1 MTNYDTKILLVL
13 SFSILASTISG
24 IIFPSLGEFFSPYIL
39 VILGLL
45 LFFNL
50 IQLNFQD
57 LISTFKKPKFLFIL
71 CIMKVLVIPV
81 TMYFVTNQIYPK
93 YALSVLLLS
102 GISTGLGAPFVT
114 NYVGGRLSIVVGM
127 VIVTSLAV
135 PFILPALVYLLYNT
149 EFSIPVFDMI
159 LLLVISLIV
168 PLIGSGI
175 IKKYLP
181 KIATSIN
188 KSSLP
193 LSIILMA
200 LINLAIFSKFS
211 DYFYLEFTFVTT
223 TTVIAFALFAIF
235 AITGYLIMNLNNRG
249 TSMKYKISGLI
260 AISYVNNILVTVFAQ
275 QFFGSQ
281 VAALA
286 AFYNVPYYIG
296 IIFLKILYSKILRT
310 KNDETEY

>member
-1 MTNYDTKILLVL
+1 ML
-13 SFSILASTISG
+13 SFSILASTVSG

-45 LFFNL
+45 LFLNL
-50 IQLNFQD
+50 IQLNLQE
-57 LISTFKKPKFLFIL
+57 LILTFKKPKLLFIL
-71 CIMKVLVIPV
+71 SITKVLLIPV

-127 VIVTSLAV
+127 VIVTSLVV
-135 PFILPALVYLLYNT
+135 PFILPALVYILYNT
-149 EFSIPVFDMI
+149 KFSIPVFDMI

-181 KIATSIN
+181 KIAISIN
-188 KSSLP
+188 KSSLSV
-193 LSIILMA
+193 SIILMA

-211 DYFYLEFTFVTT
+211 DYFYLEFTFVITT
-223 TTVIAFALFAIF
+223 TLIAFALFAVF
-235 AITGYLIMNLNNRG
+235 AITGYLIMNLNNRS

-286 AFYNVPYYIG
+286 AFYNMPYYIG
-296 IIFLKILYSKILRT
+296 IIFLKILYSKILKT
-310 KNDETEY
+310 KNDK

>member
-45 LFFNL
+45 LFLNL

-57 LISTFKKPKFLFIL
+57 LILTFKKPKFLLIL
-71 CIMKVLVIPV
+71 CIIKVIVIPV
-81 TMYFVTNQIYPK
+81 TMYFVTNQISPK

-127 VIVTSLAV
+127 VIVTSLVV
-135 PFILPALVYLLYNT
+135 PFVLPALVYILYNT
-149 EFSIPVFDMI
+149 EFSIPVLDMI

-193 LSIILMA
+193 ISIILMA

-211 DYFYLEFTFVTT
+211 DYFYLDFTFVFTT
-223 TTVIAFALFAIF
+223 IVIAFGLFVVF
-235 AITGYLIMNLNNRG
+235 AITGYLIINLNSTG
-249 TSMKYKISGLI
+249 KSMKYKISGLI

-286 AFYNVPYYIG
+286 AFYNMPYYIG
-296 IIFLKILYSKILRT
+296 IIFLKILYSKILRI
-310 KNDETEY
+310 KNNE

>member
-1 MTNYDTKILLVL
+1 ML
-13 SFSILASTISG
+13 SFSIFASTISG
-24 IIFPSLGEFFSPYIL
+24 IIFPSIGEFFSPYIL

-45 LFFNL
+45 LFLNL

-127 VIVTSLAV
+127 VIVTSLVV
-135 PFILPALVYLLYNT
+135 PFILPALVYILYNT

-296 IIFLKILYSKILRT
+296 IIFLKVLYSKILRT

>member
-1 MTNYDTKILLVL
+1 LTNYDTKILLVL

-45 LFFNL
+45 LFLNL

-127 VIVTSLAV
+127 VIVTSLVV
-135 PFILPALVYLLYNT
+135 PFILPALVYILYNT

>member
-45 LFFNL
+45 LFLNL

-127 VIVTSLAV
+127 VIVTSLVV
-135 PFILPALVYLLYNT
+135 PFILPALVYILYNT

>member
-1 MTNYDTKILLVL
+1 
-13 SFSILASTISG
+13 
-24 IIFPSLGEFFSPYIL
+24 
-39 VILGLL
+39 
-45 LFFNL
+45 
-50 IQLNFQD
+50 
-57 LISTFKKPKFLFIL
+57 
-71 CIMKVLVIPV
+71 
-81 TMYFVTNQIYPK
+81 MYFVTNQICPK

-127 VIVTSLAV
+127 VIVTSLVV
-135 PFILPALVYLLYNT
+135 PFILPALVYILYNT

-159 LLLVISLIV
+159 FLLVLSLIV

-181 KIATSIN
+181 KIARSIN

-193 LSIILMA
+193 TSIILMA

-211 DYFYLEFTFVTT
+211 DYFYLDFTFVTT
-223 TTVIAFALFAIF
+223 TIVIAFALFAVF
-235 AITGYLIMNLNNRG
+235 AITGYLIMNLNRG

-286 AFYNVPYYIG
+286 AFYNMPYYIG
-296 IIFLKILYSKILRT
+296 IIFLKLLYSKILKT
-310 KNDETEY
+310 KNNE

>member
-1 MTNYDTKILLVL
+1 M
-13 SFSILASTISG
+13 
-24 IIFPSLGEFFSPYIL
+24 FPSLGEFFSPYIL

-45 LFFNL
+45 LFLNL

-71 CIMKVLVIPV
+71 CITKVLVIPV

-127 VIVTSLAV
+127 VIVTSLVV
-135 PFILPALVYLLYNT
+135 PFILPALVYILYNT

-211 DYFYLEFTFVTT
+211 DYFYLEFTFVIT
-223 TTVIAFALFAIF
+223 TTVIAFALFAVF

-286 AFYNVPYYIG
+286 AFYNMPYYIG
-296 IIFLKILYSKILRT
+296 IIFLKILYLKILKT
-310 KNDETEY
+310 KNNE

>member
-1 MTNYDTKILLVL
+1 M
-13 SFSILASTISG
+13 
-24 IIFPSLGEFFSPYIL
+24 FPSLGEFFSPYIL

-45 LFFNL
+45 LFLNL

-57 LISTFKKPKFLFIL
+57 LISTFRKPKFLFIL
-71 CIMKVLVIPV
+71 CITKVLVIPV

-127 VIVTSLAV
+127 VIVTSLVV
-135 PFILPALVYLLYNT
+135 PFILPALVYILYNT

-181 KIATSIN
+181 KIATGIN

-211 DYFYLEFTFVTT
+211 DYFYLEFTFVIT
-223 TTVIAFALFAIF
+223 TTVIAFALFAVF

-286 AFYNVPYYIG
+286 AFYNMPYYIG
-296 IIFLKILYSKILRT
+296 IIFLKILYSKILKT
-310 KNDETEY
+310 KNNE

>member
-1 MTNYDTKILLVL
+1 LTNYDTKILLVL

-45 LFFNL
+45 LFLNL

-57 LISTFKKPKFLFIL
+57 LILTFKKPKFLLIL
-71 CIMKVLVIPV
+71 CITKILVIPV
-81 TMYFVTNQIYPK
+81 TMYFVTNQIFPK

-127 VIVTSLAV
+127 VIVTSLVV
-135 PFILPALVYLLYNT
+135 PFVLPALVYILYNT
-149 EFSIPVFDMI
+149 EFSIPVLDMI

-193 LSIILMA
+193 ISIILMA

-211 DYFYLEFTFVTT
+211 DYFYLDFTFVITT
-223 TTVIAFALFAIF
+223 IVIAFGLFVVF
-235 AITGYLIMNLNNRG
+235 AITGYLIMNLNSTG
-249 TSMKYKISGLI
+249 KSMKYKISGLI

-286 AFYNVPYYIG
+286 AFYNMPYYIG
-296 IIFLKILYSKILRT
+296 IILLKILHSKLVRVSS
-310 KNDETEY
+310 E

>member
-1 MTNYDTKILLVL
+1 
-13 SFSILASTISG
+13 
-24 IIFPSLGEFFSPYIL
+24 
-39 VILGLL
+39 
-45 LFFNL
+45 
-50 IQLNFQD
+50 
-57 LISTFKKPKFLFIL
+57 
-71 CIMKVLVIPV
+71 MKVLVIPV

-114 NYVGGRLSIVVGM
+114 NYVGGRLSIVVAM
-127 VIVTSLAV
+127 VIVTSLVV
-135 PFILPALVYLLYNT
+135 PFILPALVYILYNT

-181 KIATSIN
+181 TIATSIN
-188 KSSLP
+188 KSSLSI
-193 LSIILMA
+193 SIILMT

-211 DYFYLEFTFVTT
+211 DYFYLEITFVTT
-223 TTVIAFALFAIF
+223 TTVIAIVLFAVF

-286 AFYNVPYYIG
+286 AFYNMPYYIG
-296 IIFLKILYSKILRT
+296 IIFLKILYSKILKT
-310 KNDETEY
+310 KNNE

>member
-1 MTNYDTKILLVL
+1 VL
-13 SFSILASTISG
+13 SFSILASTVSG

-45 LFFNL
+45 LFLNL

-71 CIMKVLVIPV
+71 SITKVLVIPV

-127 VIVTSLAV
+127 VIVTSLVV
-135 PFILPALVYLLYNT
+135 PFILPALVYILYNT
-149 EFSIPVFDMI
+149 KFSIPVFDMI

-193 LSIILMA
+193 ASIILMA

-211 DYFYLEFTFVTT
+211 DYFYLEFTFVIT
-223 TTVIAFALFAIF
+223 TTVIAFALFAVF
-235 AITGYLIMNLNNRG
+235 ATTGYLIMNLNRG

-286 AFYNVPYYIG
+286 AFYNMPYYVG
-296 IIFLKILYSKILRT
+296 IIFLKILYSKILKT
-310 KNDETEY
+310 KNDE

>member
-1 MTNYDTKILLVL
+1 M
-13 SFSILASTISG
+13 
-24 IIFPSLGEFFSPYIL
+24 FPSLGELFSPYIL

-45 LFFNL
+45 LFLNL

-57 LISTFKKPKFLFIL
+57 LISTFRKPKFLFIL
-71 CIMKVLVIPV
+71 CITKVLVIPV

-127 VIVTSLAV
+127 VIVTSLVV
-135 PFILPALVYLLYNT
+135 PFILPALVYILYNT

-193 LSIILMA
+193 VSIILMA

-211 DYFYLEFTFVTT
+211 DYFYLEFTFVIT
-223 TTVIAFALFAIF
+223 TTVIAFALFAVF

-286 AFYNVPYYIG
+286 AFYNMPYYIG
-296 IIFLKILYSKILRT
+296 IIFLKILYSKILKT
-310 KNDETEY
+310 KNDE

>member
-1 MTNYDTKILLVL
+1 LTNYDTKILLVL

-45 LFFNL
+45 LLLNL

-57 LISTFKKPKFLFIL
+57 LILTFKKPKFLLIL
-71 CIMKVLVIPV
+71 CITKILVIPV
-81 TMYFVTNQIYPK
+81 TMYFVTNQIFPK

-127 VIVTSLAV
+127 VIVTSLVV
-135 PFILPALVYLLYNT
+135 PFVLPALVYILYNT
-149 EFSIPVFDMI
+149 EFSIPVLDMI

-193 LSIILMA
+193 ISIILMA

-211 DYFYLEFTFVTT
+211 DYFYLDFTFVITT
-223 TTVIAFALFAIF
+223 IVIAFGLFVVF
-235 AITGYLIMNLNNRG
+235 AITGYLIMNLNSTG
-249 TSMKYKISGLI
+249 KSMKYKISGLI

-286 AFYNVPYYIG
+286 AFYNMPYYIG
-296 IIFLKILYSKILRT
+296 IIFLKILYSKILRI
-310 KNDETEY
+310 KNNE

>member
-1 MTNYDTKILLVL
+1 
-13 SFSILASTISG
+13 
-24 IIFPSLGEFFSPYIL
+24 
-39 VILGLL
+39 
-45 LFFNL
+45 
-50 IQLNFQD
+50 
-57 LISTFKKPKFLFIL
+57 
-71 CIMKVLVIPV
+71 MKVLVIPV

-114 NYVGGRLSIVVGM
+114 NYVGGRLSIVVAM
-127 VIVTSLAV
+127 VIVTSLVV
-135 PFILPALVYLLYNT
+135 PFILPALVYILYNT

-181 KIATSIN
+181 TIATSIN
-188 KSSLP
+188 KSSLSI
-193 LSIILMA
+193 SIILMT

-211 DYFYLEFTFVTT
+211 DYFYLEITFVTT
-223 TTVIAFALFAIF
+223 TTVIAIVLFAVF

-281 VAALA
+281 IAALA
-286 AFYNVPYYIG
+286 AFYNMPYYIG
-296 IIFLKILYSKILRT
+296 IIFLKILYSKILKT
-310 KNDETEY
+310 KNNE

>member
-13 SFSILASTISG
+13 SFSILACTISG

-45 LFFNL
+45 LFLNL

-71 CIMKVLVIPV
+71 CITKVLVIPV
-81 TMYFVTNQIYPK
+81 TMYFVTNQIYSK
-93 YALSVLLLS
+93 YSLSVLLLS

-127 VIVTSLAV
+127 VIVTSLLV
-135 PFILPALVYLLYNT
+135 PFILPALVYILYNT

-181 KIATSIN
+181 KIAASIN

-193 LSIILMA
+193 ISIILMA

-223 TTVIAFALFAIF
+223 TIVIAFALFAVF

-286 AFYNVPYYIG
+286 AFYNMPYYLG
-296 IIFLKILYSKILRT
+296 IIFLKILYSKILKA
-310 KNDETEY
+310 KNNE

>member
-1 MTNYDTKILLVL
+1 
-13 SFSILASTISG
+13 
-24 IIFPSLGEFFSPYIL
+24 
-39 VILGLL
+39 
-45 LFFNL
+45 
-50 IQLNFQD
+50 
-57 LISTFKKPKFLFIL
+57 
-71 CIMKVLVIPV
+71 MKVLVIPV

-114 NYVGGRLSIVVGM
+114 NYVGGRLSIVVAM
-127 VIVTSLAV
+127 VIVTSLVV
-135 PFILPALVYLLYNT
+135 PFILPALVYILYNT

-181 KIATSIN
+181 TIATSIN
-188 KSSLP
+188 KSSLSI
-193 LSIILMA
+193 SIILMA

-223 TTVIAFALFAIF
+223 TTVIAIVLFAVF

-286 AFYNVPYYIG
+286 AFYNMPYYIG
-296 IIFLKILYSKILRT
+296 IIFLKILYSKILKT
-310 KNDETEY
+310 KNNE

>member
-1 MTNYDTKILLVL
+1 
-13 SFSILASTISG
+13 
-24 IIFPSLGEFFSPYIL
+24 
-39 VILGLL
+39 
-45 LFFNL
+45 
-50 IQLNFQD
+50 
-57 LISTFKKPKFLFIL
+57 
-71 CIMKVLVIPV
+71 
-81 TMYFVTNQIYPK
+81 MYFVTNQIFPK

-127 VIVTSLAV
+127 VIVTSLVV
-135 PFILPALVYLLYNT
+135 PFVLPALVYILYNT
-149 EFSIPVFDMI
+149 EFSIPVLDMI

-188 KSSLP
+188 KRSLP
-193 LSIILMA
+193 ISIILMA

-211 DYFYLEFTFVTT
+211 DYFYLDFTFVISTI
-223 TTVIAFALFAIF
+223 VIAFGLFVVF
-235 AITGYLIMNLNNRG
+235 AITGYLIMNLNSTG
-249 TSMKYKISGLI
+249 KSMKYKISGLI

-286 AFYNVPYYIG
+286 AFYNMPYYIG
-296 IIFLKILYSKILRT
+296 IIFLKILYSKILRI
-310 KNDETEY
+310 KNNE